1 MPQII
6 WTQRLALRVTFCAL
20 APFMAMLAQQPA
32 PTTVAA
38 PPAAPASSTGTVAAA
53 PPAAVDLTLEA
64 QAHCRDSKGNEKVCQ
79 LGDTISIEFSNLRQ
93 WMADAKNKPNDL
105 VLVLNDRVI
114 KGIKARGPDTQY
126 KELEFDMLPPDSD
139 NRDAWNA
146 LLSQSKGDTTFK
158 VGVALLGNA
167 PYFGSATA
175 KFQIFPSYSWLVVA
189 FLIILLIG
197 FLVMARQSDIL
208 RDAPSPAG
216 GPKMSYSLARC
227 QMALWFFVIVAAYS
241 YIWMVTG
248 NRDSLTPGALTLM
261 GISAAT
267 GLGSLMVD
275 SSKRDQRQSLQ
286 NEQTGLTAR
295 ITSLATIVA
304 AAAPPPNLADLRAE
318 QQQKQARLREVNTA
332 LNNLPSPPGQ
342 SEGLLLDILRDETGV
357 SLHRFQ
363 MAAWTIVLGFVFAI
377 AVFQSLAM
385 PDFSATLLG
394 LMGISSGTYVG
405 FKIPD
410 PPK

>member
-1 MPQII
+1 
-6 WTQRLALRVTFCAL
+6 
-20 APFMAMLAQQPA
+20 
-32 PTTVAA
+32 
-38 PPAAPASSTGTVAAA
+38 
-53 PPAAVDLTLEA
+53 
-64 QAHCRDSKGNEKVCQ
+64 
-79 LGDTISIEFSNLRQ
+79 
-93 WMADAKNKPNDL
+93 MADAKNKPNDL

-126 KELEFDMLPPDSD
+126 KELEFDIVAPNSD

-146 LLSQSKGDTTFK
+146 LLSQSKGDTTFQ
-158 VGVALLGNA
+158 VGVALLGNP

-175 KFQIFPSYSWLVVA
+175 KFQVFPSYSWLVVVFLIVLLIA
-189 FLIILLIG
+189 FLVL
-197 FLVMARQSDIL
+197 ARWSDML
-208 RDAPSPAG
+208 RDAPSPAA

-227 QMALWFFVIVAAYS
+227 QMAFWFFVIVGAYN

-248 NRDSLTPGALTLM
+248 NRDSLTQGALILM

-267 GLGSLMVD
+267 GLGSVVVD

-286 NEQTGLTAR
+286 NEQTALTAR
-295 ITSLATIVA
+295 IASLATAVA
-304 AAAPPPNLADLRAE
+304 AEAPPNLADLQNE

-332 LNNLPSPPGQ
+332 LNDLPSPPGQ
-342 SEGLLLDILRDETGV
+342 SENFLVDILRDETGV
-357 SLHRFQ
+357 SFHRFQ
-363 MAAWTIVLGFVFAI
+363 MAAWTIVLGFVFA
-377 AVFQSLAM
+377 VGVYQSLAM